1 MSTNRII
8 TEMQQSGQVVH
19 IVSARTARSLIKRGL
34 VRATVIQ
41 PAPVD
46 GVAINL
52 TVLGKS
58 WRAKSVTTAAPEPAI
73 EPQQPTETPLLV

>member
-19 IVSARTARSLIKRGL
+19 VVSARTARSLIKRGL

-46 GVAINL
+46 GVAVNL

-58 WRAKSVTTAAPEPAI
+58 WRAKSAAPEPV
-73 EPQQPTETPLLV
+73 PSLPQPTETDPQA